1 MAVTRPFHRLAIVN
15 RGEPAMRL
23 IHAVRELN
31 GARERP
37 IVTIALYTDPEHDA
51 MFVREAD
58 EAHRLGPATT
68 VDAEGRRRSGYLD
81 HAALERALVATGAD
95 AAWVGWGFVAEDP
108 AFAELCGR
116 LGIVFVG
123 PDAEVM
129 RRLGDKIEAKRL
141 AEKAGVPV
149 APWSGGGVADVEDAL
164 EHAARIGFPLM
175 IKAAAGGGGRGIR
188 RVDSIENVTAA
199 FQSARAE
206 ARETFGHATV
216 LIEQLISPA
225 RHVEVQVIADGQD
238 TVWALGV
245 RDCSVQRRHQK
256 VIEESASTA
265 LSPEQNRLLRD
276 AAVRLAREAGYRGA
290 CTVEFLYHTP
300 TGTLSFMEVN
310 TRLQVEHPVTETTT
324 GVDLVKLQLH
334 VAAGGRLRGEP
345 PAARGHSVEARL
357 NAEDP
362 AFDFAPAPGRV
373 ELLRLPTGPGLR
385 IDTGVGEG
393 DVIPAEFDSMI
404 AKIIA
409 WGSDRAEA
417 FTRLRRALS
426 ETTVVIEGGTT
437 NQAFLLELLRR
448 ADLLAGE
455 VDTGWL
461 DGLQVRGETAPA
473 RHSEVAVLAAA
484 IELADEAT
492 ADDRAR
498 FFAFA
503 RRGRPQVEAEFS
515 RTIELRHRGDRH
527 RVTVDQ
533 IGPERYRL
541 DVQSVII
548 EVEVQRLGRYER
560 RLQIHDRVHRTVISA
575 QGAELL
581 VEVDGVSHRVSRDDG
596 GIVRSRAPAVVVA
609 IPVAVG
615 DEVAAGDVVAVV
627 ESMKMESSYVAPFRG
642 RVREVMAAPNVHL
655 SAQAPVV
662 RIEALDGVAPEAV
675 NAKLD
680 FARLRVQALEAPG
693 RCRDNLTRLER
704 LTLGYDIEPV
714 EVRRIIADLHG
725 DCSDMIACDPA
736 LIPGEHRLLGMYA
749 DLRALTHPEREL
761 AEPGEDLL
769 RSPQEH
775 LHEYLRALDA
785 RAVGLPEH
793 FIVRLERALAHYG
806 VLGLERTAA
815 LEDACY
821 RLFLSDQRDTTS
833 RAAMLAILDRRL
845 EQADELVGY
854 VGEDFR
860 DALSRLIA
868 ATQGRDQVLAD
879 LARETRFRYFDEP
892 LIAAARE
899 RTYAEMEEHLEA
911 LAGQPDAAD
920 RDGRI
925 AALVSCPRP
934 LAPLLSRRMSS
945 APPGLRRLM
954 LEVMTR
960 RYYRTRRLREFE
972 EIHVDGHRIL
982 TSSYERAGRTHHLLT
997 AFVEFEAL
1005 GSAARACASH
1015 AAALPPGEPVMVDL
1029 YSERAD
1035 SPPTELGPALRRM
1048 LDVVPF
1054 PAAIERIVIGVD
1066 GVTRGRG
1073 MSAVDLFSFRPAP
1086 DGLVEDETLRGMHP
1100 VMAERLA
1107 LWRLEKFALERL
1119 PSGED
1124 IYLFRGVAR
1133 ENPRDERLFAIAEV
1147 RDLTPVRDE
1156 DGHVVA
1162 LPELEQMLVQGL
1174 EAIRT
1179 FQSHRPP
1186 SRRLQWNR
1194 LFLYVWPEIDLSPDE
1209 VAGMIARLAP
1219 TTMGLGLEM
1228 LLLNGRVREPNMR
1241 VRPRV
1246 VRIFGTDGG
1255 EPMLEIDDQPARP
1268 IEPLD
1273 ETARRIIAAR
1283 SRGTTHPAE
1292 IVKLLTSGHD
1302 GEFQEYDLGED
1313 GELAPVDRPAA
1324 LNSAGVVVGVMRNLT
1339 ARYPEGMARITLLG
1353 DPTHALGSLSEPEC
1367 VRIMAALDMA
1377 QREQLPVD
1385 WFALSAGAK
1394 IAMDS
1399 GTESMDW
1406 ISAVLRR
1413 IIEFTQAG
1421 GEINVVVTGI
1431 NVGAQPYWNA
1441 EATMLMH
1448 TRGILV
1454 MTPASAMVLTG
1465 KQALDYSGAVSAEDN
1480 FGIGGYERIMGP
1492 NGQAQYWAHDLA
1504 GACRILLD
1512 HHEHAYVAPGE
1523 RFPRR
1528 ATSSDPRDRDVSSSP
1543 HSAPGSALLT
1553 VGDVF
1558 SAETNPGHKQPFD
1571 IRSVMRA
1578 TIDADH
1584 PPLERW
1590 PDMHDAEAAVVWN
1603 AHLGGWP
1610 VTMLGIESRPLA
1622 RHGFIPAD
1630 GPERWS
1636 SGTLFP
1642 RSAKKIAR
1650 AINASSG
1657 RVPVVVLANLAGFDG
1672 SPESMRECQLEFGA
1686 EIGRSVV
1693 NFDGPIVFCVVSRFH
1708 GGAFVVFSQRLN
1720 DQLETVALEG
1730 THASVIGGA
1739 PAAGVVF
1746 AREVEQAARDDQRIT
1761 ELDAEIEA
1769 ADGIA
1774 RQELR
1779 TQRAALF
1786 GDVVAEKR
1794 GEFAAKFD
1802 AIHSVQRAVRMGSV
1816 SRTIAPAT
1824 MRPYLIEAVERG
1836 IRTTHEREST
1846 TERPLATAHRIP
1858 APTDLHTTAGS

>member
-1 MAVTRPFHRLAIVN
+1 MSLARPFHRLAIVN

-37 IVTIALYTDPEHDA
+37 IVTIALYTDPERDA
-51 MFVREAD
+51 MFAREAD
-58 EAHRLGPATT
+58 EARRLGPATT
-68 VDAEGRRRSGYLD
+68 VDRDGRRRSSYLD
-81 HAALERALVATGAD
+81 HVALERALVASRAE
-95 AAWVGWGFVAEDP
+95 AVWVGWGFVAEEP
-108 AFAELCGR
+108 AFAELCER

-123 PDAEVM
+123 PHADVM
-129 RRLGDKIEAKRL
+129 RRLGDTIEAKRI
-141 AEKAGVPV
+141 AERAGVPV
-149 APWSGGGVADVEDAL
+149 APWSGGRVARIEDAR

-188 RVDSIENVTAA
+188 QVDAIEQLGAA
-199 FQSARAE
+199 FESAQAE
-206 ARETFGHATV
+206 AQEAFGHESV
-216 LIEQLISPA
+216 LLERLISPA
-225 RHVEVQVIADGQD
+225 RQVEVQVIADGQD
-238 TVWALGV
+238 SIWALGV

-256 VIEESASTA
+256 VIEESSSPA
-265 LSPEQNRLLRD
+265 LSSGQNQQLRE
-276 AAVRLAREAGYRGA
+276 AAVRLAREVGYRGA
-290 CTVEFLYHTP
+290 CTVEFLYHTQ
-300 TGTLSFMEVN
+300 TGELSFMEVN
-310 TRLQVEHPVTETTT
+310 TRLQVEHPVTEATT

-334 VAAGGRLRGEP
+334 VAAGGRLEGEP
-345 PAARGHSVEARL
+345 PASRGHAVEARL

-373 ELLRLPTGPGLR
+373 ELLRLPTGPGVR

-409 WGSDRAEA
+409 WGSDRSEA

-426 ETTVVIEGGTT
+426 ETTVVIDGGTT
-437 NQAFLLELLRR
+437 NQAFLLELLQRP
-448 ADLLAGE
+448 DLLAGE
-455 VDTGWL
+455 VDIGWL
-461 DGLQVRGETAPA
+461 DGLQVRGETLPA

-503 RRGRPQVEAEFS
+503 RRGRPQVDTERS
-515 RTIELRHRGDRH
+515 RTIELRHRGSRH
-527 RVTVDQ
+527 RVVVNQ
-533 IGPERYRL
+533 IGPQSYRL
-541 DVQSVII
+541 EVDRVIL
-548 EVEVQRLGRYER
+548 ELEVQRLGRYER
-560 RLQIHDRVHRTVISA
+560 RLQIADQLHRTVVSA

-581 VEVDGVSHRVSRDDG
+581 VEVDGVLHRVARDDG

-609 IPVAVG
+609 IPVAAG
-615 DEVAAGDVVAVV
+615 DQVAAGDVVAVV

-655 SAQAPVV
+655 GAHAPIV
-662 RIEALDGVAPEAV
+662 RIEPLGDVEPESAG
-675 NAKLD
+675 AELD
-680 FARLRVQALEAPG
+680 FARLRMVPLEAPG
-693 RCRDNLTRLER
+693 RCRDNVVRLER
-704 LTLGYDIEPV
+704 LALGFDIEPA
-714 EVRRIIADLHG
+714 EVKRIVADLHG
-725 DCSDMIACDPA
+725 ECSDMLACDPA
-736 LIPGEHRLLGMYA
+736 LIPGEHELLGMYA
-749 DLRALTHPEREL
+749 DLRALTHPQREL
-761 AEPGEDLL
+761 VEPREDLL

-775 LHEYLRALDA
+775 LYEYLRSLDA
-785 RAVGLPEH
+785 RAEGLPSN
-793 FIVRLERALAHYG
+793 FVARLERALAHYG
-806 VLGLERTAA
+806 VTGLERTGG

-821 RLFLSDQRDTTS
+821 RLFLSDQRDV
-833 RAAMLAILDRRL
+833 AARGAIVAVLDRRL
-845 EQADELVGY
+845 EQAADLVGY

-860 DALSRLIA
+860 DALSRLIE
-868 ATQGRDQVLAD
+868 ATEGRDQVIAH

-892 LIAAARE
+892 LITASRE
-899 RTYAEMEEHLEA
+899 QTYGEMETQLEA
-911 LAGQPDAAD
+911 LEQDMSPED
-920 RDGRI
+920 RERLIVTLVDC
-925 AALVSCPRP
+925 ALP
-934 LAPLLSRRMSS
+934 LAPLLSQRLTTT
-945 APPGLRRLM
+945 PPRLRRPL
-954 LEVMTR
+954 LEVMMR
-960 RYYRTRRLREFE
+960 RYYRTRELEGFE
-972 EIHVDGHRIL
+972 QVEVDEQSFL
-982 TSSYERAGRTHHLLT
+982 TARYDRDGRTHHVLT
-997 AFVEFEAL
+997 AFVEPSELAT
-1005 GSAARACASH
+1005 AARACAAH
-1015 AAALPPGEPVMVDL
+1015 AAILPEGEPVMVDL
-1029 YSERAD
+1029 YSEHTDGAGAG
-1035 SPPTELGPALRRM
+1035 LAPALREA
-1048 LDVVPF
+1048 LDAVPF
-1054 PAAIERIVIGVD
+1054 PASIERIVVGISSPA
-1066 GVTRGRG
+1066 RGRG
-1073 MSAVDLFSFRPAP
+1073 MSAVDLFTFRPGP
-1086 DGLVEDETLRGMHP
+1086 DGLVEDEPLRGLHP
-1100 VMAERLA
+1100 TMGERLL
-1107 LWRLEKFALERL
+1107 LWRFERFALERI
-1119 PSGED
+1119 PAGED
-1124 IYLFRGVAR
+1124 VYLFHGVAR
-1133 ENPRDERLFAIAEV
+1133 ENPRDERLFALAEV

-1156 DGHVVA
+1156 DGRIVA
-1162 LPELEQMLVQGL
+1162 LPELERMLVEGL
-1174 EAIRT
+1174 EGIRS
-1179 FQSHRPP
+1179 FQRHRSP
-1186 SRRLQWNR
+1186 SRRLHWNR
-1194 LFLYVWPEIDLSPDE
+1194 MFLYVWPEIDLSPE
-1209 VAGMIARLAP
+1209 EITGLVARLAP
-1219 TTMGLGLEM
+1219 TTTGLGLEM
-1228 LLLNGRVREPNMR
+1228 LLVSGRVREADGQ

-1246 VRIFGTDGG
+1246 LRMLTTGG
-1255 EPMLEIDDQPARP
+1255 ETVLEIDDQPERP

-1273 ETARRIIAAR
+1273 EGARRIVAAR
-1283 SRGTTHPAE
+1283 RRGMAHPVE
-1292 IVKLLTSGHD
+1292 IVRRMTSGHD

-1313 GELAPVDRPAA
+1313 GELAPVDRTAA
-1324 LNSAGVVVGVMRNLT
+1324 LNTAGVVVGVMRNRT

-1367 VRIMAALDMA
+1367 VRIMSALDMA
-1377 QREQLPVD
+1377 ERDRLPID

-1492 NGQAQYWAHDLA
+1492 NGQAQYWAPDLA
-1504 GACRILLD
+1504 AACRILLD

-1578 TIDADH
+1578 TIDADR

-1590 PDMHDAEAAVVWN
+1590 PDMHGAEAAVVWN

-1630 GPERWS
+1630 GPESWS

-1746 AREVEQAARDDQRIT
+1746 AREVEKAARDDQRIT
-1761 ELDAEIEA
+1761 ELDARIEA
-1769 ADGIA
+1769 ADGVA

-1786 GDVVAEKR
+1786 PEVVAEKR
-1794 GEFAAKFD
+1794 GEFAAQFD
-1802 AIHSVQRAVRMGSV
+1802 ATHSVQRAVRMGSV

-1846 TERPLATAHRIP
+1846 TERPLAAGHRMP
-1858 APTDLHTTAGS
+1858 APTDVHTTAGS